1 MNLPIEVKGIGE
13 GRGKGQGPRVL
24 RETGIGINEE
34 DRKRDWRKRKEKGS
48 DGGRE

>member
-1 MNLPIEVKGIGE
+1 MNPPIEVKGIGE

-24 RETGIGINEE
+24 RETGIGINEV

-48 DGGRE
+48 E